1 MKPSRPSA
9 KFHVS
14 IDRLVLHGF
23 APGQRQAIAQSLRDE
38 LARQLAEPGSAQ
50 TLAQAFQSGN
60 KALLRG
66 GQLRLSSDSSAHA
79 LGTQAA
85 QRIVQRLRG

>member
-1 MKPSRPSA
+1 MKSSRPSA

-14 IDRLVLHGF
+14 IDRLVLRGF
-23 APGQRQAIAQSLRDE
+23 APEQRQAIAQSLRNE
-38 LARQLAEPGSAQ
+38 LARQLAEPES
-50 TLAQAFQSGN
+50 AQAFQSGN

-66 GQLRLSSDSSAHA
+66 GELRLSNDASAHS